1 MQEMAGMPETFDL
14 LALGGDGIGPE
25 VTRCALKVV
34 EKACDSDIRIDITED
49 LLHGA
54 CHDKTGTFLQET
66 TLDHARKADAV
77 FVGATGGPRWDHIRP
92 AGETAMADGL
102 MQLRMELDT
111 FAGLRPAR
119 AMACLEPLSPYRPGL
134 TAGADVLVLRE
145 MTGGNFF
152 AASRGV
158 ERPPQGPR
166 RGYDL
171 GVYDEHQIARLA
183 HVGFRLAG
191 RRRGYLV
198 SADKANVM
206 EMHVLW
212 REVVSE
218 VALDYPAIT
227 LEHLYADNA
236 SYQLARDPGR
246 FDVIMAD
253 NLFGD
258 MLSDQ
263 AGVIAAGLGMLPSA
277 CLTGLPGDASR
288 VHGIFEPV
296 HGSAPDITGMGIANP
311 VGAILSAA
319 LMFDYAFGR
328 ADIARNIEG
337 AVTAA
342 LENGARTRD
351 LGGRLT
357 SDAMTDAILAQLGA

>member
-1 MQEMAGMPETFDL
+1 MPETFDL

-25 VTRCALKVV
+25 VIGCALKVI
-34 EKACDSDIRIDITED
+34 ERACDSDIRVDVTEG

-54 CHDKTGTFLQET
+54 CYEKTGTFLEET
-66 TLDHARKADAV
+66 TLDHARRADAV
-77 FVGATGGPRWDHIRP
+77 LVGATGGPRWDSIRP
-92 AGETAMADGL
+92 AGETVVSDGL
-102 MQLRMELDT
+102 MQLRMELDAY
-111 FAGLRPAR
+111 AGLRPAR
-119 AMACLEPLSPYRPGL
+119 AIACLEPLTPYRPGL
-134 TAGADVLVLRE
+134 TGGADVLVLRE

-152 AASRGV
+152 AAERGV
-158 ERPPQGPR
+158 DRPPQAPR

-191 RRRGYLV
+191 RRRRHLV
-198 SADKANVM
+198 SADKSNVM

-218 VALDYPAIT
+218 IALDYPRIT

-236 SYQLARDPGR
+236 SYQLARDPQR

-263 AGVIAAGLGMLPSA
+263 AGVIVASLGMLPSA
-277 CLTGLPGDASR
+277 CLVGLPEGATR
-288 VHGIFEPV
+288 IRGIFEPV
-296 HGSAPDITGMGIANP
+296 HGSAPDITGKGIANP

-319 LMFDYAFGR
+319 MMFDYAFGR
-328 ADIARNIEG
+328 TDIAGNMER

-342 LENGARTRD
+342 LEEGARTPD

-357 SDAMTDAILAQLGA
+357 SEAMTDAVLAQLDA

>member
-1 MQEMAGMPETFDL
+1 MPETLDL

-25 VTRCALKVV
+25 VTGCALKVV
-34 EKACDSDIRIDITED
+34 EKACDSDTRVDITED

-54 CHDKTGTFLQET
+54 CYDEAGTFLKET
-66 TLDHARKADAV
+66 TLDHARRADAV
-77 FVGATGGPRWDHIRP
+77 LVGATGGPRWDHIRP
-92 AGETAMADGL
+92 AGEAAMSDGL

-119 AMACLEPLSPYRPGL
+119 AIACLEPLTPYRPGL
-134 TAGADVLVLRE
+134 TDGADVLVLRE

-152 AASRGV
+152 SAERGV
-158 ERPPQGPR
+158 DRSPQAPR

-171 GVYDEHQIARLA
+171 GVYDEHQVARFA
-183 HVGFRLAG
+183 HVGFRLAE
-191 RRRGYLV
+191 RRRRHLV
-198 SADKANVM
+198 SADKSNVM

-218 VALDYPAIT
+218 VALDYPGVT

-263 AGVIAAGLGMLPSA
+263 AGVIVAGLGMLPSA
-277 CLTGLPGDASR
+277 CLTGFPDDATR
-288 VHGIFEPV
+288 VRGIFEPV
-296 HGSAPDITGMGIANP
+296 HGSAPDIAGEGIANP
-311 VGAILSAA
+311 VGAILSVAM
-319 LMFDYAFGR
+319 MFDYAFGR
-328 ADIARNIEG
+328 ADIARAVEG
-337 AVTAA
+337 AVTTA
-342 LENGARTRD
+342 LEAGARTRD
-351 LGGRLT
+351 LGGRL
-357 SDAMTDAILAQLGA
+357 SSAAMTDAIIAELEA

>member
-1 MQEMAGMPETFDL
+1 MPETFDL

-25 VTRCALKVV
+25 VTGCALRVV
-34 EKACDSDIRIDITED
+34 EKACDSDIRVDITED

-54 CHDKTGTFLQET
+54 CYEKTGTFLKET
-66 TLDHARKADAV
+66 TLDHAKRADAV
-77 FVGATGGPRWDHIRP
+77 LVGATGGPQWDNVRP
-92 AGETAMADGL
+92 AGEEAMSDGL
-102 MQLRMELDT
+102 MQLRMELDAY
-111 FAGLRPAR
+111 AGLRPAR
-119 AMACLEPLSPYRPGL
+119 AIACLESMTPYRSGL
-134 TAGADVLVLRE
+134 TGGADVLVLRE

-152 AASRGV
+152 AAERGV
-158 ERPPQGPR
+158 DRSPRAPR

-171 GVYDEHQIARLA
+171 GVYDEHQVARLA

-191 RRRGYLV
+191 RRRRHLV
-198 SADKANVM
+198 SADKSNVM

-218 VALDYPAIT
+218 VALDYPGIT

-236 SYQLARDPGR
+236 SYQLARDPRR

-263 AGVIAAGLGMLPSA
+263 AGVIVASLGMLPSA
-277 CLTGLPGDASR
+277 CLTGLPDDAMR
-288 VHGIFEPV
+288 IRGIFEPV
-296 HGSAPDITGMGIANP
+296 HGSAPDITGKGMANP

-319 LMFDYAFGR
+319 MMFDYAFDR

-342 LENGARTRD
+342 LEEGARTPD

-357 SDAMTDAILAQLGA
+357 SAAMTDAILAQLDAGRRSSA

>member
-1 MQEMAGMPETFDL
+1 MPETFDL

-25 VTRCALKVV
+25 VTGCALKVV
-34 EKACDSDIRIDITED
+34 EKACDGDIRVDITED

-54 CHDKTGTFLQET
+54 CYDETGTFLKET
-66 TLDHARKADAV
+66 TLDHARRADAIL
-77 FVGATGGPRWDHIRP
+77 VGATGGPRWDHIRP
-92 AGETAMADGL
+92 ADEAAMSDGL
-102 MQLRMELDT
+102 MQLRMKLDT
-111 FAGLRPAR
+111 YAGLRPAR
-119 AMACLEPLSPYRPGL
+119 AIDCLEPLTPYRPGL
-134 TAGADVLVLRE
+134 TGGADVLVLRE

-152 AASRGV
+152 SAERGV
-158 ERPPQGPR
+158 DRPSQAPR

-171 GVYDEHQIARLA
+171 GVYDEHQIARFA

-191 RRRGYLV
+191 KRRRHLV
-198 SADKANVM
+198 SADKSNVM

-218 VALDYPAIT
+218 VALDYPGIT

-236 SYQLARDPGR
+236 SYQLARNPGR

-263 AGVIAAGLGMLPSA
+263 AGVIVASLGMLPSA
-277 CLTGLPGDASR
+277 CLTGFPDDTTR
-288 VHGIFEPV
+288 IRGIFEPV
-296 HGSAPDITGMGIANP
+296 HGSAPDIAGKGMANP
-311 VGAILSAA
+311 VGAILSVGM
-319 LMFDYAFGR
+319 MFEYAFGR

-337 AVTAA
+337 AVAAA
-342 LENGARTRD
+342 LEKGARTRD
-351 LGGRLT
+351 LAGRL
-357 SDAMTDAILAQLGA
+357 SSAAMTDAILAELDA

>member
-1 MQEMAGMPETFDL
+1 MPETFDL

-25 VTRCALKVV
+25 VTGCALKVV
-34 EKACDSDIRIDITED
+34 EKACDSDIRVDITEE

-54 CHDKTGTFLQET
+54 CYQKTGTFLKET
-66 TLDHARKADAV
+66 TLDHAKRADAV
-77 FVGATGGPRWDHIRP
+77 LVGATGGPQWDDVRP
-92 AGETAMADGL
+92 AGEEAMSDGL
-102 MQLRMELDT
+102 MQLRMELDAY
-111 FAGLRPAR
+111 AGLRPAR
-119 AMACLEPLSPYRPGL
+119 AIACLEPLTPYRPGL
-134 TAGADVLVLRE
+134 TGGADVLVLRE

-152 AASRGV
+152 AAERGV
-158 ERPPQGPR
+158 DRSPEAPR

-191 RRRGYLV
+191 RRRRHLV
-198 SADKANVM
+198 SADKSNVM

-218 VALDYPAIT
+218 VALEYPEIT

-236 SYQLARDPGR
+236 SYQLARDPRR

-263 AGVIAAGLGMLPSA
+263 AGVIVASLGMLPSA
-277 CLTGLPGDASR
+277 CLTGLPGDTGR
-288 VHGIFEPV
+288 VCGIFEPV
-296 HGSAPDITGMGIANP
+296 HGSAPDITGKGIANP
-311 VGAILSAA
+311 IGAILSAA
-319 LMFDYAFGR
+319 MMFDYAFGR

-342 LENGARTRD
+342 LEGGARTPD

-357 SDAMTDAILAQLGA
+357 SAAVTDAILAQLDS